1 MKGHEAEIEDRIEN
15 ENVNTRRY
23 DERDISGLIGRLPIV
38 GNSPNNQLSLLLL
51 LLPEIVKSIIY
62 FLFPSPGSDS

>member
-1 MKGHEAEIEDRIEN
+1 MKGNEAEIEDRIEN

-23 DERDISGLIGRLPIV
+23 DERDISGHMGRLPFV

-51 LLPEIVKSIIY
+51 LLPQTVKSIIY